1 MNEYSSQQKK
11 NIIFDIAIL
20 GDDENEK
27 YFSKIFPILLNNS
40 KQKFLFNFELFIRD
54 EIKIPEDFIN
64 SYYPEFMDRLMN
76 IDILILTFNLSN
88 KLSFEYIKKFYYLYY
103 NKFEEEDKP
112 KNIILIDNEYIS
124 KGVENNASNE
134 LKKLFNENLYIYI
147 DNEEKL
153 VEILQECI
161 KNLKKL

>member
-1 MNEYSSQQKK
+1 M
-11 NIIFDIAIL
+11 
-20 GDDENEK
+20 
-27 YFSKIFPILLNNS
+27 NNS

-64 SYYPEFMDRLMN
+64 IYYPEFMDRLMN

-112 KNIILIDNEYIS
+112 KNIILIDFEYIS
-124 KGVENNASNE
+124 KGVENNALNE
-134 LKKLFNENLYIYI
+134 LKKLFNENLYIYR
-147 DNEEKL
+147 
-153 VEILQECI
+153 
-161 KNLKKL
+161 